1 MFATNDATADGSL
14 EPTVVVIQQQCMVMC
29 QR

>member
-1 MFATNDATADGSL
+1 MFATNEATIDGSL
-14 EPTVVVIQQQCMVMC
+14 ESTVVVIQQQCMVMC